1 VKKLAATLLSVTAL
15 AVGPFVT
22 ATAAHADPCRDCGV
36 GGPVVDPRGPV
47 GVGGLGPVAGPVGPV
62 GVGGLGPVAGP
73 VGPVGVGGLGPVAG
87 PVGPVGVGGVVGP
100 VGVDPI
106 VDAAVHPYYAIPY
119 GYPVVAAYPGE
130 VPCYTPDGMPYY
142 TPAGDPC
149 LCFADTGAVVPC

>member
-1 VKKLAATLLSVTAL
+1 MEHAVRKLAATLISVTAL
-15 AVGPFVT
+15 ALGPFVT
-22 ATAAHADPCRDCGV
+22 TGAHADPCRDCGF

-62 GVGGLGPVAGP
+62 GVGGVI
-73 VGPVGVGGLGPVAG
+73 
-87 PVGPVGVGGVVGP
+87 GP

-119 GYPVVAAYPGE
+119 GYPVVPAYPGE

>member
-1 VKKLAATLLSVTAL
+1 MEYAVKKLAATLFSVTAL
-15 AVGPFVT
+15 ALSPFVT
-22 ATAAHADPCRDCGV
+22 ATAAHAEPCRDCGF
-36 GGPVVDPRGPV
+36 GGPG
-47 GVGGLGPVAGPVGPV
+47 GVGGLGPVAGP
-62 GVGGLGPVAGP
+62 AGP
-73 VGPVGVGGLGPVAG
+73 YGVGGLGPVAG
-87 PVGPVGVGGVVGP
+87 PVGPVGVGGVIGP

-119 GYPVVAAYPGE
+119 GYPLVAEFPGE